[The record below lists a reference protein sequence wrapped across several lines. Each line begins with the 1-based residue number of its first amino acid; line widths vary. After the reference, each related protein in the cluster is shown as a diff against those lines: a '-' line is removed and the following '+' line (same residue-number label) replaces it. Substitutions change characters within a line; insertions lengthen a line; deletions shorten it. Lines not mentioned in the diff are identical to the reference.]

1 MRQLEA
7 ELSQYTDDDND
18 HPESAEDIVRPGG
31 LVKLNES
38 DETPRYLGP
47 SSGIAM
53 TRLLMEQAKRYTDS
67 QRISEL
73 IPDVRARRMDRIN
86 RMQSVVQM
94 GASISG
100 PAGNAAKQK
109 NFPMI
114 SEHAA
119 STLPSRSVAD
129 RLIEMYHA
137 RGALPPAFPFGLQ
150 ASLFF
155 LLSMRRDNTDMRSE
169 SYFTP
174 TLHEKVFAKDVDD
187 VFDGDTD
194 PYKNFVVR
202 MVLAISLMKL
212 DTQYAGLA
220 DSFYLAAMNYFEDV
234 LRPKDLKT
242 LQCLVLI
249 GSYSLLTPTRNV
261 VYHIIGLAT
270 RICQQLG
277 LADEKTISAK
287 YSVGLI
293 DPLQMDMR
301 RRLHWVVLGH
311 ELGLALAMGRPNG
324 FAKRDDFVDV
334 QFFEAVDD
342 ELITEHGI
350 QDGPPSEKKMVA
362 IHLSKMRIRQ
372 AEIRRMMYEK
382 KRTEPKDTNSPIFVE
397 AERKIKEWSNASPAE
412 PSWAKPW

>member
-1 MRQLEA
+1 MQE
-7 ELSQYTDDDND
+7 
-18 HPESAEDIVRPGG
+18 VC
-31 LVKLNES
+31 
-38 DETPRYLGP
+38 
-47 SSGIAM
+47 SSRGS
-53 TRLLMEQAKRYTDS
+53 REQVNY
-67 QRISEL
+67 
-73 IPDVRARRMDRIN
+73 
-86 RMQSVVQM
+86 
-94 GASISG
+94 G
-100 PAGNAAKQK
+100 
-109 NFPMI
+109 
-114 SEHAA
+114 
-119 STLPSRSVAD
+119 
-129 RLIEMYHA
+129 
-137 RGALPPAFPFGLQ
+137 
-150 ASLFF
+150 
-155 LLSMRRDNTDMRSE
+155 TDMSLE

-277 LADEKTISAK
+277 VADEKTISAG
-287 YSVGLI
+287 YSMGLI

-334 QFFEAVDD
+334 QFFETVDD
-342 ELITEHGI
+342 ELITEQGI
-350 QDGPPSEKKMVA
+350 QEGPPSEKKMVA

-397 AERKIKEWSNASPAE
+397 AERKIKEWSDAAPEE